1 MVAGAAVL
9 AGCNSKATIETP
21 AATPVRVAAA
31 TSGPAAPSI
40 RTNGLLANKDEIRLA
55 FKVGGVIRKLTV
67 SEGERVRKG
76 QRLAEIE
83 QTEVNAQVEQARQAR
98 DKATRDTARGER
110 LYQDK
115 VISLEQLQDLRTQA
129 AMAEAAL
136 NSAEFNWNYAA
147 IVAPHDG
154 TVLRRLAEERELVSA
169 GTPVLVLGA

>member
-1 MVAGAAVL
+1 MRMTRLLLIVAGAAVL
-9 AGCNSKATIETP
+9 AGCNSKATVETP

-98 DKATRDTARGER
+98 DRRIATRR
-110 LYQDK
+110 
-115 VISLEQLQDLRTQA
+115 A
-129 AMAEAAL
+129 ASGCTKTKS
-136 NSAEFNWNYAA
+136 SASNNCRICA
-147 IVAPHDG
+147 
-154 TVLRRLAEERELVSA
+154 RRLRWQKRR
-169 GTPVLVLGA
+169 